1 MNYYKQQSKN
11 SLPKQS
17 LLTELYQR
25 LEAKVFKHYVKVF
38 IAACWAFVI
47 TAIAFCIINYYPI
60 LILK

>member
-25 LEAKVFKHYVKVF
+25 LEPKVFKHYWRVF
-38 IAACWAFVI
+38 KAAYWALVIIGLAYLLITQIAP
-47 TAIAFCIINYYPI
+47 TYY
-60 LILK
+60 